1 MLSCG
6 GRIDVGKSKE
16 SGRGGEEKVVI
27 DRFLYMY
34 NIFRSLL
41 IVL

>member
-6 GRIDVGKSKE
+6 GRIDAGKSKE

-27 DRFLYMY
+27 DRPPY
-34 NIFRSLL
+34 NIFRSSL
-41 IVL
+41 IAS